1 MLVDLPTAK
10 QHLRRVDSSE
20 DTLIQLYLSA
30 AESSAVQF
38 LNRNVYATQADLDA
52 AAEPPE
58 QFPMVVTPDIKSA
71 ILLILGHL
79 FVNREDVVVGTITD
93 EMPKASFFLLLP
105 YRVDMGI

>member
-10 QHLRRVDSSE
+10 QHLRRMDSSE
-20 DTLIQLYLSA
+20 DPLIELYLAA

-58 QFPMVVTPDIKSA
+58 QLPMVVTPDIKSA
-71 ILLILGHL
+71 ILLVLGHL
-79 FVNREDVVVGTITD
+79 FVNREDVVVGVTAE
-93 EMPKASFFLLLP
+93 EMPKASLFLLQP